1 MLPSVRMAMS
11 NPSVDAVCGPYAYF
25 VRVAI
30 SNKDPSSITKPALPG
45 RLQLRQQRC
54 GRSLTRAKARLQGKR
69 MKMNLLA
76 VVPMVSVLAF
86 ASMLCPAAPT
96 SPAPQVPLPPAA
108 NQKIAHD
115 IFRDLVEIRSV
126 HATGTKGTADVIVKY
141 LKANGF
147 TDAEIK
153 VVPETSYPNQVNVV
167 VRIKGK
173 GKGKPV
179 MWICHMDVVDARTQ
193 DWTLPPFKFTQKDGY
208 FYGRG
213 TSDMKDE
220 DAAVAASFIRLK
232 KEGYVPDRD
241 IVVAFTAD
249 EEVGLEQNGPQFL
262 LQHRKDLVGD
272 VGLVMNPDGGSGQI
286 KNGKRIDFAVET
298 AQKTYMTFKMETT
311 NKGGHSSEPRPDNAI
326 YQLADGLTKLSHYVF
341 PYKTNATTRAYFASI
356 AKDTTGQV
364 RTDLLTLSKE
374 PVDSA
379 AAARLAQDTSLNAI
393 LHTTCVATM
402 LRAGVQEN
410 ALPSSADATIQC
422 RVFPG
427 ESEEQTRAALSKA
440 AADPAIAVSLLE
452 PEASAPETTPDPKVM
467 AQVAEVVH
475 GMWGKDIPVTPVMVA
490 FASDSRF
497 TRAAGI
503 PSYGVG
509 GGWNDMDD
517 LRMHGRDERTK
528 AGNFYQTV
536 EFTYRLMKKLSSTQ

>member
-1 MLPSVRMAMS
+1 MW
-11 NPSVDAVCGPYAYF
+11 
-25 VRVAI
+25 
-30 SNKDPSSITKPALPG
+30 
-45 RLQLRQQRC
+45 
-54 GRSLTRAKARLQGKR
+54 
-69 MKMNLLA
+69 
-76 VVPMVSVLAF
+76 VLAF
-86 ASMLCPAAPT
+86 TSMLCAAAPANP
-96 SPAPQVPLPPAA
+96 SLQGPVPPAA
-108 NQKIAHD
+108 NQKIAHA
-115 IFRDLVEIRSV
+115 IYRDLVEIRSV
-126 HATGTKGTADVIVKY
+126 HDVGTQGTADVIVKY

-147 TDAEIK
+147 TDAEIH
-153 VVPETSYPNQVNVV
+153 VVPETNYSHQVNVV
-167 VRIKGK
+167 VRIKGT

-179 MWICHMDVVDARTQ
+179 MWICHMDVVDARPQ

-213 TSDMKDE
+213 TADMKDE
-220 DAAVAASFIRLK
+220 DAAVAASLIRLK
-232 KEGYVPDRD
+232 QEGYVPDRD

-249 EEVGLEQNGPQFL
+249 EEVGLGQDGPQFL

-298 AQKTYMTFKMETT
+298 VQKTYMTFKMETT

-326 YQLADGLTKLSHYVF
+326 YQLAKGLMNVSRYVF

-356 AKDTTGQV
+356 GRDASGQT
-364 RTDLLTLSKE
+364 RSDLLALSKE
-374 PVDSA
+374 PLDTAV
-379 AAARLAQDTSLNAI
+379 AARVATDASMNAI

-427 ESEEQTRAALSKA
+427 ESAEQTRATLAQV
-440 AADPAIAVSLLE
+440 AADPAINVSLTAPVE
-452 PEASAPETTPDPKVM
+452 PAPETVPDPKVM
-467 AQVAEVVH
+467 AEVAAVVH

-509 GGWNDMDD
+509 GGWNDIDD
-517 LRMHGRDERTK
+517 IRMHGRDERNRI
-528 AGNFYQTV
+528 GNFYQTV
-536 EFTYRLMKKLSSTQ
+536 EFTYRLMKKLSTVQ

>member
-1 MLPSVRMAMS
+1 LGKSVKKTLH
-11 NPSVDAVCGPYAYF
+11 V
-25 VRVAI
+25 
-30 SNKDPSSITKPALPG
+30 
-45 RLQLRQQRC
+45 
-54 GRSLTRAKARLQGKR
+54 
-69 MKMNLLA
+69 
-76 VVPMVSVLAF
+76 VVPTISVLAL
-86 ASMLCPAAPT
+86 ACMLCAAAAA
-96 SPAPQVPLPPAA
+96 SPSPQESLPPTA

-115 IFRDLVEIRSV
+115 IFRDLVDIRSV
-126 HATGTKGTADVIVKY
+126 HDVGTRGTADVIVKY

-147 TDAEIK
+147 TDSEIHVAPEIK
-153 VVPETSYPNQVNVV
+153 YPNQVNVV

-179 MWICHMDVVDARTQ
+179 MWICHLDVVDARAQ

-213 TSDMKDE
+213 TADMKDE
-220 DAAVAASFIRLK
+220 DAAVAASLIRLK
-232 KEGYVPDRD
+232 KEGHVPDRD

-249 EEVGLEQNGPQFL
+249 EEVGLEQDGPQFL

-272 VGLVMNPDGGSGQI
+272 VGLVMNPDGGSGEI

-298 AQKTYMTFKMETT
+298 VQKTYMTFKMETT

-326 YQLADGLTKLSHYVF
+326 YQLADGLMNLSRYVF

-356 AKDTTGQV
+356 ARDATGQS
-364 RTDLLTLSKE
+364 RTDLLALSKE
-374 PVDSA
+374 PVDA
-379 AAARLAQDTSLNAI
+379 TAAARLAQDTSLNAI

-427 ESEEQTRAALSKA
+427 ETEQQMRDTLVKA
-440 AADPAIAVSLLE
+440 AADPAIKVSLLE
-452 PEASAPETTPDPKVM
+452 PVQPAPETVPDPEVM
-467 AQVAEVVH
+467 AQVADVVH
-475 GMWGKDIPVTPVMVA
+475 GMWGKQIPVMPVMA
-490 FASDSRF
+490 AGASDSIF

-509 GGWNDMDD
+509 GGWNDIDD
-517 LRMHGRDERTK
+517 IRMHGRDERNEV
-528 AGNFYQTV
+528 GNFYQTV
-536 EFTYRLMKKLSSTQ
+536 EFTYRLMKKLSSVQ